1 MVELTIDGKKVEVQE
16 GSMVMHAAH
25 KLGVYVPHFCYHKKL
40 TVAANCRMCLVE
52 VEKAPKAMPACA
64 TPVTNG
70 MVVHTCS
77 ERAVA
82 AQKSVM
88 EFLLINHPLDCP
100 ICDQGGECQ
109 LQDVAVG
116 YGGSSSR
123 YQEEKRVVFHKD
135 MGPLV
140 SAEEMSRCIHC
151 TRCVR
156 FGQEIAGVMELGM
169 VGRGEH
175 SEITTFVGRAV
186 ESELS
191 GNMIDLCP
199 VGALTSKPFRYQAR
213 TWELARRRAVSPH
226 DSLGANLVVQVKG
239 DQVIRV
245 VPFENEELNEC
256 WISDRD
262 RFSYEGL
269 NEDRLISPMVKGAD
283 GQWREASWS
292 DALQA
297 VAQGLMQVR
306 DASGAAHIG
315 SLASEYATLEEMA
328 LLARVTRGLGSENID
343 FRLRQTDAS
352 FDAALTGAPWLG
364 MNVNALDT
372 LDRVLVVGSF
382 LRKDHPLMAQRL
394 RQAVKRGTQVSSVD
408 TAGDDPLFKL
418 TARATTLPSAL
429 ADTLAQ
435 VVVALAKAKSA
446 DIPAALSSVQPSAQ
460 AEQIAASLAS
470 GERVAVLLGSTAVN
484 APDASRIAA
493 HAQLIAQLAAGQLGF
508 LTAGANTVG
517 GYLASAVPTKGGKTA
532 AAMFAEP
539 LKAYVVLHAEPLL
552 DVDQGAQALAALK
565 AAQFAVALTP
575 YATGARDW
583 AHVMLPISPFTET
596 SGTFVNAQ
604 GLAQSFKG
612 TVAPRGQTR
621 PGWKV
626 LRVLGNV
633 LHLAGFD
640 DESSESVRDAVLSG
654 GVAGRLSNQL
664 QGEFSALAAGTA
676 SKAGGSIGQASAN
689 GLTAVGASVTSTASA
704 AVTLER
710 VTDVPIFRT
719 DAMVRRALALQ
730 ESASSRA
737 PVARMHATTL
747 AQLGVVQGAQ
757 VLIKAAAGQ
766 VVLAAEQDNTL
777 AAGAVRIAA
786 GFEQTAALG
795 GAFGQL
801 SVERA

>member
-1 MVELTIDGKKVEVQE
+1 
-16 GSMVMHAAH
+16 
-25 KLGVYVPHFCYHKKL
+25 
-40 TVAANCRMCLVE
+40 
-52 VEKAPKAMPACA
+52 
-64 TPVTNG
+64 
-70 MVVHTCS
+70 
-77 ERAVA
+77 
-82 AQKSVM
+82 
-88 EFLLINHPLDCP
+88 
-100 ICDQGGECQ
+100 
-109 LQDVAVG
+109 
-116 YGGSSSR
+116 
-123 YQEEKRVVFHKD
+123 
-135 MGPLV
+135 
-140 SAEEMSRCIHC
+140 
-151 TRCVR
+151 
-156 FGQEIAGVMELGM
+156 
-169 VGRGEH
+169 
-175 SEITTFVGRAV
+175 
-186 ESELS
+186 
-191 GNMIDLCP
+191 
-199 VGALTSKPFRYQAR
+199 
-213 TWELARRRAVSPH
+213 
-226 DSLGANLVVQVKG
+226 VQVKG

-245 VPFENEELNEC
+245 VPFENEEVNEC

-269 NEDRLISPMVKGAD
+269 NEDRLTTPMVKGTD

-297 VAQGLMQVR
+297 VAHGLMQVR
-306 DASGAAHIG
+306 DASGAAQIG

-343 FRLRQTDAS
+343 FRLRQTDSA

-364 MNVNALDT
+364 MTINALDT

-394 RQAVKRGTQVSSVD
+394 RQAVKRGTQVSSID

-435 VVVALAKAKSA
+435 VVVALAKAKSS
-446 DIPAALSSVQPSAQ
+446 DIPSGLSTVQPSVQ

-484 APDASRIAA
+484 APDAARIAA

-517 GYLASAVPTKGGKTA
+517 GYLAGAVPVKGGKTA

-565 AAQFAVALTP
+565 SAQFAVALTP
-575 YATGARDW
+575 FATGARDW

-604 GLAQSFKG
+604 GSAQSFKG
-612 TVAPRGQTR
+612 TVTPRGQTR

-640 DESSESVRDAVLSG
+640 DESSESVRDAILSG
-654 GVAGRLSNQL
+654 GVTGRLSNQL
-664 QGEFSALAAGTA
+664 QGEFSALA
-676 SKAGGSIGQASAN
+676 S
-689 GLTAVGASVTSTASA
+689 GAAAQTTSA
-704 AVTLER
+704 AASHAGMALER

-719 DAMVRRALALQ
+719 DAMVRRAPALQ
-730 ESASSRA
+730 ESASSRT
-737 PVARMHATTL
+737 PVARMHASTL
-747 AQLGVVQGAQ
+747 AQLGVAQGTQ
-757 VLIKAAAGQ
+757 VLVKAATGQ

-777 AAGAVRIAA
+777 ALGAVRIAA

-795 GAFGQL
+795 SAFGQL

>member
-1 MVELTIDGKKVEVQE
+1 
-16 GSMVMHAAH
+16 
-25 KLGVYVPHFCYHKKL
+25 
-40 TVAANCRMCLVE
+40 
-52 VEKAPKAMPACA
+52 
-64 TPVTNG
+64 
-70 MVVHTCS
+70 
-77 ERAVA
+77 
-82 AQKSVM
+82 
-88 EFLLINHPLDCP
+88 
-100 ICDQGGECQ
+100 
-109 LQDVAVG
+109 
-116 YGGSSSR
+116 
-123 YQEEKRVVFHKD
+123 
-135 MGPLV
+135 
-140 SAEEMSRCIHC
+140 
-151 TRCVR
+151 
-156 FGQEIAGVMELGM
+156 
-169 VGRGEH
+169 
-175 SEITTFVGRAV
+175 
-186 ESELS
+186 
-191 GNMIDLCP
+191 
-199 VGALTSKPFRYQAR
+199 
-213 TWELARRRAVSPH
+213 
-226 DSLGANLVVQVKG
+226 
-239 DQVIRV
+239 
-245 VPFENEELNEC
+245 
-256 WISDRD
+256 
-262 RFSYEGL
+262 
-269 NEDRLISPMVKGAD
+269 
-283 GQWREASWS
+283 
-292 DALQA
+292 
-297 VAQGLMQVR
+297 
-306 DASGAAHIG
+306 
-315 SLASEYATLEEMA
+315 MA

-343 FRLRQTDAS
+343 FRLRQTDAA

-364 MNVNALDT
+364 MSINAIDT

-446 DIPAALSSVQPSAQ
+446 DIPAALSAVQPGAA

-470 GERVAVLLGSTAVN
+470 GERVAVFLGSTAVN

-493 HAQLIAQLAAGQLGF
+493 LAQLIAQLASGRLGF

-517 GYLASAVPTKGGKTA
+517 GYLAGAVPVKGGKTA

-552 DVDQGAQALAALK
+552 DVDQGAQAIAALK

-575 YATGARDW
+575 FATGARDW

-604 GLAQSFKG
+604 GSAQSFKG

-654 GVAGRLSNQL
+654 GVSGRLSNQL
-664 QGEFSALAAGTA
+664 NAELSALSSGAA
-676 SKAGGSIGQASAN
+676 
-689 GLTAVGASVTSTASA
+689 STAGIA
-704 AVTLER
+704 LER

-719 DAMVRRALALQ
+719 DAMVRRAPALQ
-730 ESASSRA
+730 ESASSRT
-737 PVARMHATTL
+737 PVARMHASTL
-747 AQLGVVQGAQ
+747 AQLGVTPGTQ
-757 VLIKAAAGQ
+757 VLVKAVAGQ

-777 AAGAVRIAA
+777 ASGAVRIAA

>member
-1 MVELTIDGKKVEVQE
+1 
-16 GSMVMHAAH
+16 
-25 KLGVYVPHFCYHKKL
+25 
-40 TVAANCRMCLVE
+40 
-52 VEKAPKAMPACA
+52 
-64 TPVTNG
+64 
-70 MVVHTCS
+70 
-77 ERAVA
+77 
-82 AQKSVM
+82 
-88 EFLLINHPLDCP
+88 
-100 ICDQGGECQ
+100 
-109 LQDVAVG
+109 
-116 YGGSSSR
+116 
-123 YQEEKRVVFHKD
+123 
-135 MGPLV
+135 
-140 SAEEMSRCIHC
+140 
-151 TRCVR
+151 
-156 FGQEIAGVMELGM
+156 
-169 VGRGEH
+169 
-175 SEITTFVGRAV
+175 
-186 ESELS
+186 
-191 GNMIDLCP
+191 
-199 VGALTSKPFRYQAR
+199 
-213 TWELARRRAVSPH
+213 
-226 DSLGANLVVQVKG
+226 VQVKG

-269 NEDRLISPMVKGAD
+269 NEDRLTSPMVKGTD

-306 DASGAAHIG
+306 DASGAAQIG

-343 FRLRQTDAS
+343 FRLRQTDS
-352 FDAALTGAPWLG
+352 GFDAALTGAPWLG

-446 DIPAALSSVQPSAQ
+446 DVPALLSTVQPSAQ
-460 AEQIAASLAS
+460 AEQIAVSLAS
-470 GERVAVLLGSTAVN
+470 GERVAVLLGSAAVN

-493 HAQLIAQLAAGQLGF
+493 HAQLIAQLASGQLGF

-517 GYLASAVPTKGGKTA
+517 GYLAGAVPTKGGKTA

-552 DVDQGAQALAALK
+552 DVDQGAQAIAALK

-640 DESSESVRDAVLSG
+640 DESSESVRDTVLSG

-664 QGEFSALAAGTA
+664 QGEFSALAASTA
-676 SKAGGSIGQASAN
+676 SKAGGSNGQASAN
-689 GLTAVGASVTSTASA
+689 GLTAVSASATSTASA

>member
-1 MVELTIDGKKVEVQE
+1 
-16 GSMVMHAAH
+16 
-25 KLGVYVPHFCYHKKL
+25 
-40 TVAANCRMCLVE
+40 
-52 VEKAPKAMPACA
+52 
-64 TPVTNG
+64 
-70 MVVHTCS
+70 
-77 ERAVA
+77 
-82 AQKSVM
+82 
-88 EFLLINHPLDCP
+88 
-100 ICDQGGECQ
+100 
-109 LQDVAVG
+109 
-116 YGGSSSR
+116 
-123 YQEEKRVVFHKD
+123 
-135 MGPLV
+135 
-140 SAEEMSRCIHC
+140 
-151 TRCVR
+151 
-156 FGQEIAGVMELGM
+156 
-169 VGRGEH
+169 
-175 SEITTFVGRAV
+175 
-186 ESELS
+186 
-191 GNMIDLCP
+191 
-199 VGALTSKPFRYQAR
+199 
-213 TWELARRRAVSPH
+213 
-226 DSLGANLVVQVKG
+226 
-239 DQVIRV
+239 
-245 VPFENEELNEC
+245 
-256 WISDRD
+256 
-262 RFSYEGL
+262 
-269 NEDRLISPMVKGAD
+269 
-283 GQWREASWS
+283 
-292 DALQA
+292 
-297 VAQGLMQVR
+297 MQVR
-306 DASGAAHIG
+306 DASGAAQIG

-343 FRLRQTDAS
+343 FRLRQTDPT

-364 MNVNALDT
+364 MTINALDT

-418 TARATTLPSAL
+418 TARAITLPSAL

-435 VVVALAKAKSA
+435 VVVALAKAKSS
-446 DIPAALSSVQPSAQ
+446 DIPAGLSAVQPSAQ

-484 APDASRIAA
+484 APDAARIAA
-493 HAQLIAQLAAGQLGF
+493 HAQLIAHLASGQLGF

-517 GYLASAVPTKGGKTA
+517 GYLAGAVPVKGGKTA

-539 LKAYVVLHAEPLL
+539 LKAYVILHAEPLL
-552 DVDQGAQALAALK
+552 DVDQGAQAIAALK

-575 YATGARDW
+575 FATGARDW

-654 GVAGRLSNQL
+654 GVGARLSNQL
-664 QGEFSALAAGTA
+664 QGANAMTSGAAAQTTSAAAGH
-676 SKAGGSIGQASAN
+676 AGVA
-689 GLTAVGASVTSTASA
+689 
-704 AVTLER
+704 LER

-719 DAMVRRALALQ
+719 DAMVRRAPALQ
-730 ESASSRA
+730 ESASSRT
-737 PVARMHATTL
+737 PVARMHASTL
-747 AQLGVVQGAQ
+747 AQLGVAQGTQ
-757 VLIKAAAGQ
+757 VLVKAAMGQ

-777 AAGAVRIAA
+777 ALGAVRIAA

-795 GAFGQL
+795 SAFGQL

>member
-40 TVAANCRMCLVE
+40 SIAANCRMCLVE

-64 TPVTNG
+64 TPATNG

-109 LQDVAVG
+109 LQDLAVG

-135 MGPLV
+135 LGPLV

-156 FGQEIAGVMELGM
+156 FGQEVAGVMELGM
-169 VGRGEH
+169 IGRGEH
-175 SEITTFVGRAV
+175 SEITTFVGRSV

-239 DQVIRV
+239 DEVVRV
-245 VPFENEELNEC
+245 VPFENEEINEC

-269 NEDRLISPMVKGAD
+269 TQDRLTTPMIKGQD

-292 DALQA
+292 DALQV
-297 VAQGLMQVR
+297 VAHGLMDVR
-306 DASGAAHIG
+306 DASGAAQIG
-315 SLASEYATLEEMA
+315 ALATEYATLEELA
-328 LLARVTRGLGSENID
+328 LLGRVVRGLGSENID
-343 FRLRQTDAS
+343 ARLYQTDVKL
-352 FDAALTGAPWLG
+352 DAALTGVPWLG
-364 MNVNALDT
+364 MPIAALDT

-394 RQAVKRGTQVSSVD
+394 RQAAKRGTQISAID
-408 TAGDDPLFKL
+408 TAGDDPLLKL
-418 TARATTLPSAL
+418 TARATVLPTAL
-429 ADTLAQ
+429 AQTLAQ
-435 VVVALAKAKSA
+435 VLVALAKAKGA
-446 DIPAALSSVQPSAQ
+446 DVPAALSGVQADATAQ
-460 AEQIAASLAS
+460 QIAQSLAS
-470 GERVAVLLGSTAVN
+470 GERVAVLLGNTAVN
-484 APDASRIAA
+484 APDA
-493 HAQLIAQLAAGQLGF
+493 AQLASLAQTIAQLSRGKHGF

-517 GYLASAVPTKGGKTA
+517 AYLAGAVPGKGGRSA
-532 AAMFAEP
+532 AAMLAEP
-539 LKAYVVLHAEPLL
+539 LKAYIVLHAEPLL
-552 DVDQGAQALAALK
+552 DTDNGAQAVAALK
-565 AAQFAVALTP
+565 AAEFVVALT
-575 YATGARDW
+575 AFASDASEW
-583 AHVMLPISPFTET
+583 ADVMLPIAPFTET

-604 GLAQSFKG
+604 GTAQSFKG

-640 DESSESVRDAVLSG
+640 DETSESVRDSVLSG
-654 GVAGRLSNQL
+654 GVSSRLSNQI
-664 QGEFSALAAGTA
+664 AAG
-676 SKAGGSIGQASAN
+676 
-689 GLTAVGASVTSTASA
+689 VASVTAGQSASGA
-704 AVTLER
+704 LQR
-710 VTDVPIFRT
+710 VTDLPIYRS
-719 DAMVRRALALQ
+719 DALVRRAPALQ
-730 ESASSRA
+730 ESAASRA
-737 PVARMHATTL
+737 PAARMHAQTL
-747 AQLGVVQGAQ
+747 ASLGC
-757 VLIKAAAGQ
+757 AAGDT
-766 VVLAAEQDNTL
+766 VRVKSATGSVTLVAVQDNTL
-777 AAGAVRIAA
+777 PVSAVRIAA
-786 GFEQTAALG
+786 GFAQTASLG
-795 GAFGQL
+795 SAYGQL
-801 SVERA
+801 QVERA

>member
-1 MVELTIDGKKVEVQE
+1 
-16 GSMVMHAAH
+16 
-25 KLGVYVPHFCYHKKL
+25 
-40 TVAANCRMCLVE
+40 
-52 VEKAPKAMPACA
+52 
-64 TPVTNG
+64 
-70 MVVHTCS
+70 
-77 ERAVA
+77 
-82 AQKSVM
+82 
-88 EFLLINHPLDCP
+88 
-100 ICDQGGECQ
+100 
-109 LQDVAVG
+109 
-116 YGGSSSR
+116 
-123 YQEEKRVVFHKD
+123 
-135 MGPLV
+135 
-140 SAEEMSRCIHC
+140 
-151 TRCVR
+151 
-156 FGQEIAGVMELGM
+156 
-169 VGRGEH
+169 
-175 SEITTFVGRAV
+175 
-186 ESELS
+186 
-191 GNMIDLCP
+191 
-199 VGALTSKPFRYQAR
+199 
-213 TWELARRRAVSPH
+213 
-226 DSLGANLVVQVKG
+226 
-239 DQVIRV
+239 
-245 VPFENEELNEC
+245 
-256 WISDRD
+256 
-262 RFSYEGL
+262 
-269 NEDRLISPMVKGAD
+269 
-283 GQWREASWS
+283 
-292 DALQA
+292 
-297 VAQGLMQVR
+297 
-306 DASGAAHIG
+306 
-315 SLASEYATLEEMA
+315 
-328 LLARVTRGLGSENID
+328 
-343 FRLRQTDAS
+343 
-352 FDAALTGAPWLG
+352 
-364 MNVNALDT
+364 
-372 LDRVLVVGSF
+372 
-382 LRKDHPLMAQRL
+382 
-394 RQAVKRGTQVSSVD
+394 
-408 TAGDDPLFKL
+408 
-418 TARATTLPSAL
+418 
-429 ADTLAQ
+429 
-435 VVVALAKAKSA
+435 
-446 DIPAALSSVQPSAQ
+446 
-460 AEQIAASLAS
+460 
-470 GERVAVLLGSTAVN
+470 
-484 APDASRIAA
+484 
-493 HAQLIAQLAAGQLGF
+493 
-508 LTAGANTVG
+508 
-517 GYLASAVPTKGGKTA
+517 
-532 AAMFAEP
+532 MFAEP

-552 DVDQGAQALAALK
+552 DVDQGAQAIAALK

-689 GLTAVGASVTSTASA
+689 GLTAVGASATSTASA

-737 PVARMHATTL
+737 PVARMHATAL